1 LKGEISFENVDF
13 SYPSKPDIKV
23 LNGFTFKI
31 EAGKSIGLVGPSG
44 AGKSTII
51 QMVERFYDPQTGVVK
66 LDGKNLKS
74 YNLTSLR

>member
-23 LNGFTFKI
+23 LNGFNFKI

-51 QMVERFYDPQTGVVK
+51 QMVERFYDPQSGVVK